1 MPPWPGFRS
10 FGPKDLRCWLVA
22 KQPDR
27 ILIDADGAMTADDD
41 VRRRLREQAGA
52 YRLFGEAPGL
62 VVMRRELPG
71 ESTPP
76 EKEAAAEDDLEL
88 ELDLELDLESGQID
102 GGPRVVL
109 AGEIISRMTLF
120 QIIEIIAERGFQG
133 DLVVLAAGGRT
144 LRMRLASGALE
155 DARSDHDEDRL
166 GQVLVRAGYLSEAQ
180 LTELLWEVTPQRR
193 LGDVCLERGLL
204 GRESLFECLRQQT
217 EGIFYRALLV
227 DHGSFV
233 FTTPDPAA
241 PSTAL
246 SLHLPVRPLLMHGI
260 QRLDEM
266 ELYRDVIPS
275 DDVVLQPRPQADVS
289 KLDKLDADASRVF
302 ALLDGSTPLGEVAAR
317 VDLGEYEATRI
328 AYNLVKSRLVSVGRR
343 TGVDEAVLETLVA
356 AFSQILEDIF
366 TAIGLHGDRGAALQM
381 LGAWV
386 QGCGYDSVFGERV
399 VTEGRIDEAHVR
411 GWVAASRESNPLASF
426 HQVAHELVSFAMFC
440 AGSALPREQELALS
454 RDVNQ
459 RLSEIVSP

>member
-1 MPPWPGFRS
+1 M
-10 FGPKDLRCWLVA
+10 A

-27 ILIDADGAMTADDD
+27 ILIDADGSVLADDE
-41 VRRRLREQAGA
+41 VRRRLREHAGPM
-52 YRLFGEAPGL
+52 RLFGDAPGL
-62 VVMRRELPG
+62 LVMRRELAG
-71 ESTPP
+71 D
-76 EKEAAAEDDLEL
+76 AAEVDEPEDEL
-88 ELDLELDLESGQID
+88 DIGLDLEGGQID
-102 GGPRVVL
+102 AGARVVL

-120 QIIEIIAERGFQG
+120 QIIEIIAERGFHG

-144 LRMRLASGALE
+144 LQMRLAAGALE
-155 DARSDHDEDRL
+155 DASSDHDEDRL

-204 GRESLFECLRQQT
+204 GREALFECLRQQT
-217 EGIFYRALLV
+217 EGIFFRALLV

-233 FTTPDPAA
+233 FTTPDPRA

-266 ELYRDVIPS
+266 ELYRDVIPN
-275 DDVVLQPRPQADVS
+275 DDVILQPRP
-289 KLDKLDADASRVF
+289 DADASALEEDAARVF
-302 ALLDGSTPLGEVAAR
+302 ALLDGARSLGEVAAA
-317 VDLGEYEATRI
+317 VDLGEYEATRV
-328 AYNLVKSRLVSVGRR
+328 AYNLVKTRLATVGRR
-343 TGVDEAVLETLVA
+343 TGVDEAVLETLVE
-356 AFSQILEDIF
+356 AFSRILDDIF
-366 TAIGLHGDRGAALQM
+366 TAIGLYGDRGAALQM

-399 VTEGRIDEAHVR
+399 VSEGRIDEGHVR
-411 GWVAASRESNPLASF
+411 QWVAASREGNPLASF

-459 RLSEIVSP
+459 RLSAIATP

>member
-1 MPPWPGFRS
+1 
-10 FGPKDLRCWLVA
+10 VA

-27 ILIDADGAMTADDD
+27 ILIDADGSVLADDE
-41 VRRRLREQAGA
+41 VRRRLREHAGPM
-52 YRLFGEAPGL
+52 RLFGDAPGL
-62 VVMRRELPG
+62 LVMRRELAG
-71 ESTPP
+71 D
-76 EKEAAAEDDLEL
+76 AAEVDEPEDEL
-88 ELDLELDLESGQID
+88 DIGLDLEGGQID
-102 GGPRVVL
+102 AGARVVL

-120 QIIEIIAERGFQG
+120 QIIEIIAERGFHG

-144 LRMRLASGALE
+144 LQMRLAAGALE
-155 DARSDHDEDRL
+155 DASSDHDEDRL

-204 GRESLFECLRQQT
+204 GREALFECLRQQT
-217 EGIFYRALLV
+217 EGIFFRALLV

-233 FTTPDPAA
+233 FTTPDPRA

-266 ELYRDVIPS
+266 ELYRDVIPN
-275 DDVVLQPRPQADVS
+275 DDVILQPRP
-289 KLDKLDADASRVF
+289 DADASALEEDAARVF
-302 ALLDGSTPLGEVAAR
+302 ALLDGARSLGEVAAA
-317 VDLGEYEATRI
+317 VDLGEYEATRV
-328 AYNLVKSRLVSVGRR
+328 AYNLVKTRLATVGRR
-343 TGVDEAVLETLVA
+343 TGVDEAVLETLVE
-356 AFSQILEDIF
+356 AFSRILDDIF
-366 TAIGLHGDRGAALQM
+366 TAIGLYGDRGAALQM

-399 VTEGRIDEAHVR
+399 VSEGRIDEGHVR
-411 GWVAASRESNPLASF
+411 QWVAASREGNPLASF

-459 RLSEIVSP
+459 RLSAIATP

>member
-1 MPPWPGFRS
+1 MPKP
-10 FGPKDLRCWLVA
+10 
-22 KQPDR
+22 PDR
-27 ILIDADGAMTADDD
+27 IHIDAEGSMSTDED
-41 VRRRLREQAGA
+41 VRRRLRDLAGS
-52 YRLFGEAPGL
+52 YRLFADAPGL
-62 VVMRRELPG
+62 VVLRRELPG
-71 ESTPP
+71 EDR
-76 EKEAAAEDDLEL
+76 AASEEGEDDNQDDFD
-88 ELDLELDLESGQID
+88 LDLEIGLELESGQLD
-102 GGPRVVL
+102 AGARVVL

-120 QIIEIIAERGFQG
+120 QIIEIIAERGFHG
-133 DLVVLAAGGRT
+133 DLVVLSAGGRT
-144 LRMRLASGALE
+144 LQLRLSHGALE

-166 GQVLVRAGYLSEAQ
+166 GQVLVRAGYLSDAQ

-204 GRESLFECLRQQT
+204 DREALFECLRQQT

-241 PSTAL
+241 PSAAL

-275 DDVVLQPRPQADVS
+275 DDVMLQPRAGADLSSLDEDS
-289 KLDKLDADASRVF
+289 KRVF
-302 ALLDGSTPLGEVAAR
+302 AMLDGATPLDAIATAA
-317 VDLGEYEATRI
+317 DLGEYEVTRI
-328 AYNLVKSRLVSVGRR
+328 AYNLVKSRRATVGSR
-343 TGVDEAVLETLVA
+343 TGVDEDVLDALVDAFA
-356 AFSQILEDIF
+356 AILEDIF
-366 TAIGLHGDRGAALQM
+366 TTIGRHGDQDAALAM

-386 QGCGYDSVFGERV
+386 QGCGYDSVFGQSV
-399 VTEGRIDEAHVR
+399 VSTGLIDKEHVR
-411 GWVAASRESNPLASF
+411 GWVGSAREGNPLASF

-440 AGSALPREQELALS
+440 AGTALPRENELALS

-459 RLSEIVSP
+459 RLTSIPSP